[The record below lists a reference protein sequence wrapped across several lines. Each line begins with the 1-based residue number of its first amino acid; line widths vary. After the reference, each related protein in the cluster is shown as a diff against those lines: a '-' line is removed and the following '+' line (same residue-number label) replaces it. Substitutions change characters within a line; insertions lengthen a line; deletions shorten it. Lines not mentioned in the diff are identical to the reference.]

1 MFKRKYRN
9 TLILI
14 MLILVMFVL
23 SCWVYLQHINN
34 NIAENAAEYEVPDQ
48 FQDEPEARA
57 RFDAMMT
64 AYQQAQTLSYESELK
79 WKWGKFRYSVQLMK
93 PNYFRLEG
101 MDREGNEA
109 GVIVGDGNDMWIFW
123 RGIRP
128 WYAVEEREDYLKTR
142 TKGFMR
148 MDAPPRKHSI
158 KAEASRLAAFMGIPV
173 IEPSFFHMC
182 WDTMLNHIDAMRRIG
197 KKRIDGRNCIG
208 IEISFMEGQRSWYLW
223 LSDQDNFPRGLKEVV
238 RAGSNTIVTTEKY
251 FNVRFNGEL
260 EEAAF
265 KWTPPA
271 DWKEIIL
278 PGPEETA
285 LKVGQIAPEIAL
297 QSIDGEE
304 IKLSGYRGS
313 VVWLVVWKLGCP
325 PYRAEMPVLERLYK
339 ENTHKGFV
347 VLGVNFI
354 DDKQI
359 ARDLL
364 IKNNITFPNIVD
376 SSDTAMEVM
385 LGEYHGGNT
394 PVNYIIGI
402 DGRIVERWFG
412 YDKNDMRGFKTVQ
425 ELLGN

>member
-1 MFKRKYRN
+1 MFKRKNRN

-23 SCWVYLQHINN
+23 SCWFYFQRMNN
-34 NIAENAAEYEVPDQ
+34 VAEYEVPDQ

-57 RFDAMMT
+57 RFDDMMM
-64 AYQQAQTLSYESELK
+64 AYRQAQTLSYESELK
-79 WKWGKFRYSVQLMK
+79 WKHGKFRYSVQLMK

-109 GVIVGDGNDMWIFW
+109 GVMVGDGNDMWIFW

-128 WYAVEEREDYLKTR
+128 RYGFDEREDYLKTR

-158 KAEASRLAAFMGIPV
+158 KAEGSRLAAYMGIPV

-182 WDTMLNHIDAMRRIG
+182 WDTMLNHIDAMRSIG
-197 KKRIDGRNCIG
+197 KRRIDGRNCTG

-223 LSDQDNFPRGLKEVV
+223 LSDHDDFPRRLKEVV

-265 KWTPPA
+265 KWTPPT
-271 DWKEIIL
+271 DWKEIIV
-278 PGPEETA
+278 PEPEETA
-285 LKVGQIAPEIAL
+285 LKVGQIAPEITL

-304 IKLSGYRGS
+304 IKLSDYRGS
-313 VVWLVVWKLGCP
+313 VVWLVVWRVGCP
-325 PYRAEMPVLERLYK
+325 PCRAEMPVLERLYK

-347 VLGVNFI
+347 VLGVNFM
-354 DDKQI
+354 DNKQI
-359 ARDLL
+359 VRDLL

-376 SSDTAMEVM
+376 SSDAAIEVM
-385 LGEYHGGNT
+385 LGEYSGDIT
-394 PVNYIIGI
+394 PANYIIGI

-412 YDKNDMRGFKTVQ
+412 YDKNDMRRFNTVQ